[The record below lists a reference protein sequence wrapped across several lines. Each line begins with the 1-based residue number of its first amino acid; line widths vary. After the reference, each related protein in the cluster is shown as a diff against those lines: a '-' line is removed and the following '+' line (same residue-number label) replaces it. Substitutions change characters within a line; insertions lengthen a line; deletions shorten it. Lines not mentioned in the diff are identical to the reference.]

1 MKGKWIVV
9 AALFHFL
16 EAMLLA
22 LMIVNAKVELPVPE
36 IIRELFLS
44 DVMTLILCIFVI
56 FVVLF
61 VIGIVLIG
69 AEVKTPSSRDM
80 ALELMETQCK
90 MRFIQIPLYV
100 LLFLIAVFF
109 LIISFFMAGITFA
122 ITIINIFAIALT
134 GLYSI
139 PVYVSLNK
147 NGLISKGEATLYGIL
162 SFFFCVDVIVNVIC
176 CEKAKGRLAVDD
188 IFSE

>member
-139 PVYVSLNK
+139 
-147 NGLISKGEATLYGIL
+147 
-162 SFFFCVDVIVNVIC
+162 
-176 CEKAKGRLAVDD
+176 
-188 IFSE
+188 